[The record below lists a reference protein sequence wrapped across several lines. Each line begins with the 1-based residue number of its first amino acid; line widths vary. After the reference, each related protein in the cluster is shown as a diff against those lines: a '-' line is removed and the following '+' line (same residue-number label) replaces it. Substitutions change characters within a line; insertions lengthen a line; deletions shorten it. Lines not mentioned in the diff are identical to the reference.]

1 MARPA
6 PARTSSKKAFAMALI
21 ICPECGGTISDKATV
36 CVHCGH
42 PLHGGDATQTP
53 QAGTGAQTQH
63 FCTVCGTELPYSVH
77 FCTSCGSPV
86 GTPSAAAPAQPV
98 QPPQVSAQPLAPA
111 SPMPPA
117 PKQKEPEVL
126 KCPKC
131 GSTLVTTG
139 ERGYSIIWGFMGAG
153 STVNRCGKCG
163 FKWKPY

>member
-1 MARPA
+1 MTHPIAYP
-6 PARTSSKKAFAMALI
+6 SKKASIMALI
-21 ICPECGGTISDKATV
+21 ICPECDGTVSDKASA
-36 CVHCGH
+36 CVHCGY
-42 PLHGGDATQTP
+42 PLHGGSTVQATRTGS
-53 QAGTGAQTQH
+53 GTQSQH
-63 FCTVCGTELPYSVH
+63 FCTACGAALPHRVR
-77 FCTSCGSPV
+77 FCTSCGAPV
-86 GTPSAAAPAQPV
+86 GTPGPSAVSQPV
-98 QPPQVSAQPLAPA
+98 QTRQAPAQPLAPA

-163 FKWKPY
+163 FMWKPY